1 MSEINLKYHL
11 VPDIQLGKRIN
22 ENVPEAD
29 QRRQRLEAKEIL
41 RRLNSQPGVILA
53 DEVGMGKTFVA
64 LAVAYSTSLCRNCGP
79 VIIMAPSNLI
89 DKWEQDLK
97 TFCELYVRDR
107 IPLNKKK
114 ANLKDLRSRRALRYG
129 IARHSIEL
137 LKFLDDTKREEC
149 HLIFLAQGAMS
160 RQQGDKWV
168 RLALISKALRLHGRG
183 GASRLIHVKK
193 HIHRFL
199 GELIWAKGE
208 QRAHRLG
215 EELWKQMIWRA
226 PEQWKRIYNRS
237 VKDPRYQLDDD
248 PVPADIINV
257 LDEVNLKELAKAL
270 ENMPVRARGGDRRIT
285 ERITKVRRILLGIE
299 SELWKILI
307 MKTRWRSPLLVMDE
321 AHHLKNPK
329 TALAR
334 QLQSPDS
341 DNDLRIGDGAMS
353 KAFDRM
359 VFLTATPFQLG
370 HHELVRVLERFGDV
384 RWNKKELG
392 DSDNFYGKMRR
403 LCDDLDYSQRKAITL
418 QRNWARLK
426 PEEDATYSD
435 DWWEALLNEPRETLT
450 YHQRAVLDAFDNAQK
465 YKTVAEKNLKPWIV
479 RHNKGTYW
487 SQTTIQRRNKFAG
500 ASITDAENDKGLFIP
515 SDQILPFFLAARS
528 AANPGKDLLG
538 EALCSSFD
546 AFRFTRKNRLEERDQ
561 LDDPMEDVVDPSFS
575 KWYLKE
581 FDQALRHTKTSSH
594 PKISVTVQKVVD
606 LWESGEK
613 VLVFAFYRRTC
624 RALRIQISQEI
635 EKRMFL
641 FGQKRLG
648 YRQSENKRVE
658 IEQLLDRI
666 QNRFFDRA
674 NTPGRQATDSAIQE
688 IIDGHKGALDKTNM
702 SMQDR
707 EQLTDVMRRFLR
719 VPTTLL
725 RSFPLAELDSISNDQ
740 AIQITLDAKDGS
752 NLSWRK
758 KLNHFLEFLTL
769 RCSEEERKSYL
780 EAANRMQTGGIR
792 VETDEE
798 IAGDEDESII
808 LLANVQQAT
817 GITRRDARTR
827 LMRAFNTPF
836 FPDILVCSEV
846 MGEGVDLQRYC
857 RHVIHHDLAWN
868 PSTIEQRTGRIDRL
882 GCKAEGEHPIHIYM
896 PFIDGAA
903 DERQYRVMSDREK
916 WFRIVMGQ
924 DEVARLITEDSTSE
938 VPVPEAIS
946 GTLCFKLGIV

>member
-1 MSEINLKYHL
+1 MPEVKLKYHL

-29 QRRQRLEAKEIL
+29 QKRQRIEAKEIL
-41 RRLNSQPGVILA
+41 RRLNSQPGVVLA

-64 LAVAYSTSLCRNCGP
+64 LAVAYSTSFCRNCGP

-107 IPLNKKK
+107 IPLNKKE
-114 ANLKDLRSRRALRYG
+114 ASLKDIRSRRALRYG

-137 LKFLDDTKREEC
+137 LKFLDDPKREEC

-183 GASRLIHVKK
+183 GANRLIQVKQ

-215 EELWKQMIWRA
+215 EELWKQLIWKP
-226 PEQWKRIYNRS
+226 PEQWKMIYNRS

-248 PVPADIINV
+248 PVPADIVNV

-270 ENMPVRARGGDRRIT
+270 ENMPVRARGGDQRIT
-285 ERITKVRRILLGIE
+285 ERITKVRRLLLSIE

-321 AHHLKNPK
+321 AHHLKNPR

-359 VFLTATPFQLG
+359 LFLTATPFQLG

-392 DSDNFYGKMRR
+392 DLNEFQKKMRR
-403 LCDDLDYSQRKAITL
+403 LCDDLDNSQRKAITL
-418 QRNWARLK
+418 QKNWARLR
-426 PEEDATYSD
+426 PEEDSTFSD
-435 DWWEALLNEPRETLT
+435 DWWEALQDKSRDERT
-450 YHQRAVLDAFDNAQK
+450 YHQRAVLDAFENAKK
-465 YKTVAEKNLKPWIV
+465 YQTVAEQNLKPWIV
-479 RHNKGTYW
+479 RHNKGTFW
-487 SQTTIQRRNKFAG
+487 TDTRIPRRNKLSG
-500 ASITDAENDKGLFIP
+500 ASIIDADVEKGLSIP
-515 SDQILPFFLAARS
+515 SHQILPFFLAARS

-561 LDDPMEDVVDPSFS
+561 LDDPMEDDVDTSFS
-575 KWYLKE
+575 NWYLEE
-581 FDQALRHTKTSSH
+581 FDQSLKSTKTSAH
-594 PKISVTVQKVVD
+594 PKVSVTVKKVVD

-635 EKRMFL
+635 EERMFS

-648 YRQSENKRVE
+648 YKPSENKRDE

-666 QNRFFDRA
+666 QNRFFDKN

-688 IIDGHKGALDKTNM
+688 IISGHREALEKINL
-702 SMQDR
+702 SEEDR
-707 EQLTDVMRRFLR
+707 EQLADVIRRFLR

-725 RSFPLAELDSISNDQ
+725 RSFPLAELDSITNEK
-740 AIQITLDAKDGS
+740 AIQKTLDSKDGS
-752 NLSWRK
+752 NLSWRE

-792 VETDEE
+792 VEANEE
-798 IAGDEDESII
+798 METNEDDSLI

-817 GITRRDARTR
+817 GTTRRDARTR

-882 GCKAEGEHPIHIYM
+882 GCKAEGKHAIHVYM
-896 PFIDGAA
+896 PFLDGAA

-946 GTLCFKLGIV
+946 EALCFKLGLS